1 MFLLLLEK
9 AEAPLMLV
17 SRAARSFRDLRLAL
31 LAPRQGLARS
41 ISPATRPV
49 VS

>member
-1 MFLLLLEK
+1 MFLLLIEK

-31 LAPRQGLARS
+31 LARRLAHARS
-41 ISPATRPV
+41 ISPVTRPV
-49 VS
+49 AS